1 VTDRCPKETNTVID
15 LREDEVLVEIDP
27 DGRVRRVG
35 EPGRSAVGKR
45 TVLHD
50 PKGEYG
56 RWHLR

>member
-1 VTDRCPKETNTVID
+1 MTDHCPKDTNTVID
-15 LREDEVLVEIDP
+15 LQPDEVLVEIDP

-35 EPGRSAVGKR
+35 DVGRSGAGKR

-56 RWHLR
+56 RGHLR